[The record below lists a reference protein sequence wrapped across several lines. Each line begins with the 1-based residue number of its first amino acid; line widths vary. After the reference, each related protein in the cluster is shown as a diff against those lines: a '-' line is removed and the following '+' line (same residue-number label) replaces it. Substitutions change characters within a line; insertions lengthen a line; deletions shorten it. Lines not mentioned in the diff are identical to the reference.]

1 MKKPLVVLLAMVVLS
16 GCAIYNEAV
25 RYNKLPHEQAHEQFV
40 RISENYLALKIE
52 MTEKEVVDLIG
63 EPQLKMAVLFTTQI
77 QWVYSSHSPMA
88 HMFFS
93 FSKDIELYFQDGKL
107 IRFPVRGIGRIPP
120 SLGTTTVVTVTWTS
134 ANFRSGAGNEFPVLM
149 TVNKGDKLTI
159 IGERGEWF
167 NVRLE
172 DGKEGWINSRAVK
185 RQEYA
190 PEKPITS
197 APTTFSSG
205 TTRILTW
212 DFSVVKSGP
221 GNDYSVIATV
231 RKGDKLT
238 IMEQSGEWVKVRL
251 ENGQEGWI
259 GSEVFE

>member
-1 MKKPLVVLLAMVVLS
+1 
-16 GCAIYNEAV
+16 
-25 RYNKLPHEQAHEQFV
+25 
-40 RISENYLALKIE
+40 
-52 MTEKEVVDLIG
+52 
-63 EPQLKMAVLFTTQI
+63 MAVLFTTQI
-77 QWVYSSHSPMA
+77 QWVYTSHSQMV
-88 HMFFS
+88 HLFWGS
-93 FSKDIELYFQDGKL
+93 LSKAIELYFRDGKL
-107 IRFPVRGIGRIPP
+107 IRFPARGIGRVPP
-120 SLGTTTVVTVTWTS
+120 SLATTTVVTVTWTS
-134 ANFRSGAGNEFPVLM
+134 ANIRSGAGNEFPVLM
-149 TVNKGDKLTI
+149 TVNNGDKLTI

-197 APTTFSSG
+197 SPITPSLGA
-205 TTRILTW
+205 TRILTW

-221 GNDYSVIATV
+221 GNDYPVITTV

-238 IMEQSGEWVKVRL
+238 IMEQSAEWVKVRL

-259 GSEVFE
+259 RGEVFE

>member
-1 MKKPLVVLLAMVVLS
+1 
-16 GCAIYNEAV
+16 
-25 RYNKLPHEQAHEQFV
+25 
-40 RISENYLALKIE
+40 
-52 MTEKEVVDLIG
+52 
-63 EPQLKMAVLFTTQI
+63 
-77 QWVYSSHSPMA
+77 
-88 HMFFS
+88 
-93 FSKDIELYFQDGKL
+93 
-107 IRFPVRGIGRIPP
+107 
-120 SLGTTTVVTVTWTS
+120 
-134 ANFRSGAGNEFPVLM
+134 M

-205 TTRILTW
+205 TTGILAW

-221 GNDYSVIATV
+221 GNDYPVIATV

-259 GSEVFE
+259 RSEVFE

>member
-1 MKKPLVVLLAMVVLS
+1 MVWRLVGWENFTSDQNTKPQVTS
-16 GCAIYNEAV
+16 
-25 RYNKLPHEQAHEQFV
+25 
-40 RISENYLALKIE
+40 
-52 MTEKEVVDLIG
+52 
-63 EPQLKMAVLFTTQI
+63 
-77 QWVYSSHSPMA
+77 
-88 HMFFS
+88 
-93 FSKDIELYFQDGKL
+93 
-107 IRFPVRGIGRIPP
+107 PP
-120 SLGTTTVVTVTWTS
+120 SGTTTVVTVTWTS
-134 ANFRSGAGNEFPVLM
+134 ANFRSGPGNEFPVLM

-172 DGKEGWINSRAVK
+172 DGQEGWISSRAVK

-205 TTRILTW
+205 TTKILTW

-221 GNDYSVIATV
+221 GNDYPVITTV

-238 IMEQSGEWVKVRL
+238 IVEQSGEWVKVRL

-259 GSEVFE
+259 RSEVFE